1 MLVTS
6 QGYVLERG
14 ESRKSNMIFGS
25 GDVLECRYD
34 PFYRLLEISKE
45 NGRKLSLTVDCPHSE
60 PLFACVRLTYA
71 SD

>member
-6 QGYVLERG
+6 QGFVLEKG
-14 ESRKSNMIFGS
+14 ESRQSNLRFGA

-60 PLFACVRLTYA
+60 HLFACVRLTYA